1 MQSTATSLD
10 APSSSVV
17 RPSSLSDLFGG
28 HPWLPMLIVFI
39 SNTCMMILELV
50 AGRIIAPYVGV
61 SLYTWTSVIGVV
73 LAGMSL
79 GNYLGGRMADRW
91 ASARL
96 LGAIF
101 LLAGLFSAGILAA
114 NTLGLNLPDSWPIV
128 VRILAFTAALFFF
141 PSMIL
146 GTISPIIVKLAIRD
160 LAKTGS
166 TVGRISAAGTL
177 GSIVGTFAT
186 GFWLI
191 SAFGTHVIV
200 WSVAVALLVI
210 AALFF
215 LQDAGR
221 ARATSIAA
229 AAAAVVLVVGGT
241 ALVLNQG
248 WLKSNCRVETNY
260 FCIKVYEDDR
270 EGEPVRILILDR
282 LVHSYSSI
290 NNPKKLVYG
299 YEKVY
304 AEATDYKAQQ
314 QNPLKALFI
323 GGGGYTFPRYMEAV
337 YPGSQLDVIEI
348 DPGVTEVAHDLL
360 GLARDSKVTSFN
372 EDARM
377 FLQRQ
382 PTTQYDLIMGDAFN
396 DYSVPYHL
404 TTQEFNERVKA
415 WLAPG
420 GLYMVNMIDGPRHD
434 FLRAYVNTLQ
444 RTFPHAYVIP
454 AVRSWQNSPRVTF
467 VIIASEQPLDLDR
480 LQSVDAGD
488 GEAMLFDM
496 LLSPAELAGILA
508 EGPLVALTDTYAPV
522 DQMLAPVFRGE
533 EARPEGPKTSS
544 GRVSATPAP

>member
-10 APSSSVV
+10 APNSFAGQS
-17 RPSSLSDLFGG
+17 SSLSDLFGG

-96 LGAIF
+96 LGVIF

-146 GTISPIIVKLAIRD
+146 GTISPIVVKLAIRD

-221 ARATSIAA
+221 ARPDQHRRGGRGRGPHRGRHGAGAAT
-229 AAAAVVLVVGGT
+229 
-241 ALVLNQG
+241 
-248 WLKSNCRVETNY
+248 
-260 FCIKVYEDDR
+260 
-270 EGEPVRILILDR
+270 
-282 LVHSYSSI
+282 
-290 NNPKKLVYG
+290 
-299 YEKVY
+299 
-304 AEATDYKAQQ
+304 
-314 QNPLKALFI
+314 
-323 GGGGYTFPRYMEAV
+323 
-337 YPGSQLDVIEI
+337 
-348 DPGVTEVAHDLL
+348 
-360 GLARDSKVTSFN
+360 
-372 EDARM
+372 
-377 FLQRQ
+377 
-382 PTTQYDLIMGDAFN
+382 
-396 DYSVPYHL
+396 
-404 TTQEFNERVKA
+404 
-415 WLAPG
+415 
-420 GLYMVNMIDGPRHD
+420 
-434 FLRAYVNTLQ
+434 RA
-444 RTFPHAYVIP
+444 
-454 AVRSWQNSPRVTF
+454 
-467 VIIASEQPLDLDR
+467 
-480 LQSVDAGD
+480 G
-488 GEAMLFDM
+488 
-496 LLSPAELAGILA
+496 
-508 EGPLVALTDTYAPV
+508 
-522 DQMLAPVFRGE
+522 
-533 EARPEGPKTSS
+533 
-544 GRVSATPAP
+544 